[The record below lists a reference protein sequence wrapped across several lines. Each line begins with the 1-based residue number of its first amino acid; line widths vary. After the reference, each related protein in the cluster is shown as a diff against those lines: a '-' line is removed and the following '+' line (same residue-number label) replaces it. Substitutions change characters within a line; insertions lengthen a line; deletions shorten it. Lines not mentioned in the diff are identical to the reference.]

1 MMHAKDLDSSELTYL
16 LNNCMFNLDILLLLK
31 NTLGQHERMQNIFQ
45 KRQNLQLEI
54 ALTSVQY
61 QICIVSRII
70 QIIIA
75 R

>member
-16 LNNCMFNLDILLLLK
+16 LNNCMFNLDILLFLK

-45 KRQNLQLEI
+45 KMQNLQLEI

-61 QICIVSRII
+61 QICIVSRNI
-70 QIIIA
+70 QIVIT

>member
-16 LNNCMFNLDILLLLK
+16 LNNCMFNLDILLFLK
-31 NTLGQHERMQNIFQ
+31 NALGQHERMQNTFQ